1 MLLRCNYHLINK
13 HYVTNSMVYFAKAY
27 HSDQDEFQSRRDAAK
42 IAAQTATNY
51 MSKEGQ
57 QLIKEY
63 CRAWQLASPSS

>member
-1 MLLRCNYHLINK
+1 
-13 HYVTNSMVYFAKAY
+13 MVYFAKAY